1 MNSIMLRLLG
11 SIVVVAICSIALDRP
26 CLAGQGA
33 SPRQRPQ
40 EPKRPYPYGEQEV
53 IIDNKN
59 AGVKLSGTLTTPNT
73 GGPFPAVLLISGS
86 GPQDRDET
94 IMGHKPFL
102 VLADHL
108 TRIGVA
114 VLRVDDR
121 GVGRSTGAFLEC
133 TSEDFAEDVLAC
145 IEFLKRRSTIDSAR
159 IGLIGHSEGGL
170 IAPMVAARS
179 ADVAFVV
186 LMAGPGLPG
195 EEIFYLQGDL
205 IAKAEGVGDA
215 FTKRNRAAQQRL
227 FAIVKEETDRGIIEK
242 KARQEIAA
250 LMAAMP
256 EGQRKAAEASPSFVE
271 NQIVMLL
278 LPWFRFYLTHD
289 PRTELMKV
297 YCPVLAINGDKDL
310 QVPAPENLSAIAH
323 ALKTGGNKD
332 FSIVSLPNLNHLF
345 QTSLTGAISQYHKIE
360 ETISPV
366 ALSAISDWILKRT
379 NKPLSR
385 RILRIAAP

>member
-1 MNSIMLRLLG
+1 MKSILLRLMG
-11 SIVVVAICSIALDRP
+11 SIVIAAICSGAYARP
-26 CLAGQGA
+26 CLAAQGA

-40 EPKRPYPYGEQEV
+40 EPKRPYPYSELEV
-53 IIDNKN
+53 IVDNKE
-59 AGVKLSGTLTTPNT
+59 AGVKLSGTLTTPNN

-86 GPQDRDET
+86 GPQDRDESL
-94 IMGHKPFL
+94 MGHKPFL

-108 TRIGVA
+108 TRLGVA

-121 GVGRSTGAFLEC
+121 GVGRSTGEFLEC

-145 IEFLKRRSTIDSAR
+145 IEFLKGRSAIDPGR

-186 LMAGPGLPG
+186 LMAGPGLTG
-195 EEIFYLQGDL
+195 EEIFYLQGAS
-205 IAKAEGVGDA
+205 IAKAEGVDDA
-215 FTKRNRAAQQRL
+215 FTQRNRAAQQRL
-227 FAIVKEETDRGIIEK
+227 FAIVKQESDRGIIEK

-256 EGQRKAAEASPSFVE
+256 EAQRKAAEASPSFVE
-271 NQIVMLL
+271 NQIVMLM

-297 YCPVLAINGDKDL
+297 NCPVLAINGDRDL
-310 QVPAPENLSAIAH
+310 QVPAAENLSAIAQ

-332 FSIVSLPNLNHLF
+332 FSTVSLPNLNHLF

-360 ETISPV
+360 ETISPA
-366 ALSAISDWILKRT
+366 ALSTISDWILKRT
-379 NKPLSR
+379 NRPLSGR
-385 RILRIAAP
+385 AVRARTQ